1 MKMKKFKKSPKKT
14 KTIVISAVAIT
25 LLIGGIYLY
34 KTYALYEEKKEFNLL
49 KGRIVDF
56 RKNNKDIEISAI
68 VNGKPS
74 EEIPNK
80 ESGYIVEEVYCT
92 NNAEGVWDNEEWVL
106 NIKNLSTSKTTC
118 SLNFY
123 PKSFNEFIIAKSV
136 GNEEIEKFEHK
147 ETEQTPAL
155 TDYRYIGENPKN
167 YVCFGSEEN
176 PCPEENLYRIIGVIP
191 TQSEENGRYLNRVK
205 LVKYKE
211 YIGENMFDSNPDFN
225 PTPSMKG
232 YQWNTNNNNN
242 WEESTTQSNVLN
254 GKYWNDFGEYQQYIA
269 PAKWYLGATD
279 YTKYDNGSYTSN
291 SLYNDER
298 SYTKSLND
306 GKISFIANIGLMY
319 PSDYGFSMGKLFENQ
334 NISNENITKVWLNT
348 YQENYWEWLLTP
360 FHNTNSSLSSAT
372 YIVPKRKLVH
382 IAAVRSFGNMI
393 RPTFYLKETI
403 GYKSGNGTKTNPYR
417 LFK

>member
-1 MKMKKFKKSPKKT
+1 MKKFKKSPKKT

-25 LLIGGIYLY
+25 ILIGGIYLY
-34 KTYALYEEKKEFNLL
+34 KTYALYEEKKEFNML

-56 RKNNKDIEISAI
+56 RKNSKDIEISAI

-80 ESGYIVEEVYCT
+80 ESGYIVEEVQCT
-92 NNAEGVWDNEEWVL
+92 NNAEGVWDNEQWVL

-205 LVKYKE
+205 LIKEDFYTENESGNLQTSTSTKNGYGYKW
-211 YIGENMFDSNPDFN
+211 GKDF
-225 PTPSMKG
+225 
-232 YQWNTNNNNN
+232 NNNN
-242 WEESTTQSNVLN
+242 WEESPLNLEVLN
-254 GKYWNDFGEYQQYIA
+254 QVYWNHLKEYQNYIS
-269 PAKWYLGATD
+269 KSIWYLGAMD
-279 YTKYDNGSYTSN
+279 YEKREIYTSN
-291 SLYNDER
+291 DYYFGER
-298 SYTKSLND
+298 SHTKSLND

>member
-1 MKMKKFKKSPKKT
+1 MKKFKKSPKKT

-25 LLIGGIYLY
+25 ILIGGIYLY

-205 LVKYKE
+205 LIKE
-211 YIGENMFDSNPDFN
+211 DFYTENESGNLQIS
-225 PTPSMKG
+225 TSTKKG
-232 YQWNTNNNNN
+232 YGYKWGKDFNNNN
-242 WEESTTQSNVLN
+242 WEESPLNLEVLN
-254 GKYWNDFGEYQQYIA
+254 QVYWNHLKEYQNYIS
-269 PAKWYLGATD
+269 KSIWYLGAMD
-279 YTKYDNGSYTSN
+279 HEKREIYTSN
-291 SLYNDER
+291 DYYFGER
-298 SYTKSLND
+298 SHTKSLNG
-306 GKISFIANIGLMY
+306 GKISFIANIGLLY
-319 PSDYGFSMGKLFENQ
+319 PSDYGYSIGSQYENSAMFPNKEFYQ
-334 NISNENITKVWLNT
+334 SNSWLYQLEQEYYEWTISPDYT
-348 YQENYWEWLLTP
+348 YRASNAYAIYNRGEVSIQGVDDP
-360 FHNTNSSLSSAT
+360 RFHHN
-372 YIVPKRKLVH
+372 
-382 IAAVRSFGNMI
+382 VR
-393 RPTFYLKETI
+393 PAFYLKETI
-403 GYKSGNGTKTNPYR
+403 GYKSGNGTKANPYR
-417 LFK
+417 IHTI